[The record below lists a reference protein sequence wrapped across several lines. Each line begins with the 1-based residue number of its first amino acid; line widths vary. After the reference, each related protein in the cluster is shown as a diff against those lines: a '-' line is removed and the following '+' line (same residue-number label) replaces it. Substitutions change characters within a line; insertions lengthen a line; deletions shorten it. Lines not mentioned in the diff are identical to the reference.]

1 VPLEDLEYQ
10 VKVHEDPVE
19 KKVEKVLH
27 QPYQCAVQ
35 LIDSGK
41 QVKKGAT
48 VNFVKINPFQYRGKT
63 FTVKPT
69 KHVRGFHEVNVD
81 DYVRNL
87 RTALNQT
94 FKPMDIR
101 FSEDE
106 ERKVTLA
113 DFL

>member
-1 VPLEDLEYQ
+1 MRKGITVSDELFT
-10 VKVHEDPVE
+10 V
-19 KKVEKVLH
+19 
-27 QPYQCAVQ
+27 
-35 LIDSGK
+35 LIDSNIMRLSAGEK
-41 QVKKGAT
+41 YACM
-48 VNFVKINPFQYRGKT
+48 
-63 FTVKPT
+63 
-69 KHVRGFHEVNVD
+69 HVD

-113 DFL
+113 YFI

>member
-1 VPLEDLEYQ
+1 MGLMPSFSRYFKE
-10 VKVHEDPVE
+10 
-19 KKVEKVLH
+19 
-27 QPYQCAVQ
+27 
-35 LIDSGK
+35 I
-41 QVKKGAT
+41 
-48 VNFVKINPFQYRGKT
+48 
-63 FTVKPT
+63 
-69 KHVRGFHEVNVD
+69 VNVD

-94 FKPMDIR
+94 FRPIDIR

>member
-1 VPLEDLEYQ
+1 MSSRNDEEEPRRMNWAIWLPTIVVCMH
-10 VKVHEDPVE
+10 VK
-19 KKVEKVLH
+19 
-27 QPYQCAVQ
+27 
-35 LIDSGK
+35 
-41 QVKKGAT
+41 
-48 VNFVKINPFQYRGKT
+48 PFQYLGRT

-69 KHVRGFHEVNVD
+69 EHVRGFHEVNVD

-106 ERKVTLA
+106 DGKVTLA
-113 DFL
+113 DFI